1 MSEVYTW
8 LSIFAI
14 VLASAAGD
22 VLMSRA
28 MKDIGDLGA
37 LRRVNGLGEVVRRV
51 ARSRRFLLGVFCMA
65 LAFFSLLFA
74 LSWEDVSIV
83 GPASASLT
91 FVANAFAARIF
102 LHEAVGLRR
111 WAAVLLVGAG
121 VFLLA
126 I

>member
-14 VLASAAGD
+14 VLASTAGD

-28 MKDIGDLGA
+28 MKEIGDLGA
-37 LRRVNGLGEVVRRV
+37 MRRVKGFGEVIRRIS
-51 ARSRRFLLGVFCMA
+51 RSRKFLLGLLSMA

-74 LSWEDVSIV
+74 LSWEDVSVV
-83 GPASASLT
+83 GPASASIT

-102 LHEAVGLRR
+102 LHEAVTLRR
-111 WAAVLLVGAG
+111 WAAVLLVGGG

>member
-8 LSIFAI
+8 LSIFAV
-14 VLASAAGD
+14 VLTSTAGD

-28 MKDIGDLGA
+28 MKEIGDLGA
-37 LRRVNGLGEVVRRV
+37 LRRLKGLGEVIRRI
-51 ARSRRFLLGVFCMA
+51 AHSRKFLLGVLSMA

-74 LSWEDVSIV
+74 LSWEDVSVV
-83 GPASASLT
+83 GPASASIT

-102 LHEAVGLRR
+102 LHETVTLRR
-111 WAAVLLVGAG
+111 WVAVLLVGGG

-126 I
+126 V

>member
-28 MKDIGDLGA
+28 MKQIGDLGA
-37 LRRVNGLGEVVRRV
+37 LRKVNGLGEVIRRV
-51 ARSRRFLLGVFCMA
+51 AHSRRFLLGVLCMA

-74 LSWEDVSIV
+74 LSWEDVSVV
-83 GPASASLT
+83 GPASASMT

-102 LHEAVGLRR
+102 LHESVTLRR

-121 VFLLA
+121 VYLLA
-126 I
+126 V